1 MQSDSQNFSTSTRV
15 WIVLLLALALLSFF
29 AMRRSV
35 GRAMGMKVETT
46 VIASQAEFK
55 PGDEA
60 KVVVEITSVVS
71 QSNVSQSIVSQSI
84 EGNVLEKQS
93 ETIYRR
99 GGNTIKVSFDAS
111 TPVVMGKTSD
121 IHPGAV
127 VHITATMGNDHIL
140 HAKQIVVLTG
150 YVKVQ

>member
-1 MQSDSQNFSTSTRV
+1 MQSGSHDFSRSTRL

-29 AMRRSV
+29 AMRRSI
-35 GRAMGMKVETT
+35 GRAMGMKIETT
-46 VIASQAEFK
+46 VIASQADFK
-55 PGDEA
+55 PGDET
-60 KVVVEITSVVS
+60 KVVVEITTVVS
-71 QSNVSQSIVSQSI
+71 QNI
-84 EGNVLEKQS
+84 EGSVLEKQS

-99 GGNTIKVSFDAS
+99 SGNTIRVSFDPS

-121 IHPGAV
+121 IHPGAL

-140 HAKQIVVLTG
+140 RAKQIVVLTG